1 MALKLIVEQCSIT
14 TRHPFVIA
22 RGSTNGYTR
31 AWVRLVDSDGQEGWG
46 EADPSSFYGETLETV
61 RAGFERLRAHL
72 PSDPFDLEAAEARW
86 EHVLPNN
93 GAARAALS
101 AALHD
106 LVGKKLGQPLWRLW
120 GLDPGKAPPSS
131 FTIGLD
137 TDEKI
142 TAKIKEAEQ
151 YPILKIKLGTDRDE
165 AILKTIRDA
174 TDKPIRVD
182 ANAGWTVARAKAMI
196 PKLREYRVEFLE
208 QPLVPEDLEGLTEV
222 RRVAAAHQ
230 LPVVVDESCLVAAD
244 IPRLAGRVDGINI
257 KLAKC
262 GSLREALRMIATARA
277 HGMLVMV
284 GCMIETS
291 LGITAAAHFTP
302 LVDAADLDGAA
313 LTVDDPFTG
322 ATIAGGQIR
331 LPTEPGLGVKRK

>member
-1 MALKLIVEQCSIT
+1 MKLHVEQCSIT

-22 RGSTNGYTR
+22 RGSTNGYKR
-31 AWVRLVDSDGQEGWG
+31 AWVRLVDGDGQEGWG
-46 EADPSSFYGETLETV
+46 EADPSSFYGESLETV
-61 RAGFERLRAHL
+61 LRAFEKLASHL
-72 PSDPFDLEAAEARW
+72 PRDPFDLEATEARW
-86 EHVLPNN
+86 QQVVPKNW
-93 GAARAALS
+93 AARAALS

-120 GLDPGKAPPSS
+120 GLDPNKAPVSS

-137 TDEKI
+137 TPEQMR
-142 TAKIKEAEQ
+142 AKVREAEA
-151 YPILKIKLGTDRDE
+151 YPILKIKLGTDHDE
-165 AILKTIRDA
+165 EILKTIRDA

-182 ANAGWTVARAKAMI
+182 ANAGWDVARAKQMI
-196 PKLREYRVEFLE
+196 PTLKEFGVEFLE
-208 QPLVPEDLEGLTEV
+208 QPLAPDDLDGLAEV
-222 RRVAAAHQ
+222 RRVASKHQ

-244 IPRLAGRVDGINI
+244 IPKLVSRADGINI

-313 LTVDDPFTG
+313 LTVDDPFRG
-322 ATIAGGQIR
+322 ATIEQGQIR
-331 LPTEPGLGVKRK
+331 LPTEPGLGVRRR

>member
-1 MALKLIVEQCSIT
+1 MALTLHVEQASIT
-14 TRHPFVIA
+14 TRHPFAIA

-31 AWVRLVDSDGQEGWG
+31 AWVRIVDGDGQEGWG
-46 EADPSSFYGETLETV
+46 EADPSSFYGESLDTV
-61 RAGFERLRAHL
+61 LATFAKLAGHL
-72 PSDPFDLEAAEARW
+72 PRDPFDLEAAEARW
-86 EHVLPNN
+86 EHVVPRN

-106 LVGKKLGQPLWRLW
+106 LVGKRLGQPVWRLW
-120 GLDPGKAPPSS
+120 GLDPKKAPLSS

-137 TDEKI
+137 TNEKI
-142 TAKIKEAEQ
+142 KTKVHEAKA

-165 AILKTIRDA
+165 AILKTIRAA

-182 ANAGWTVARAKAMI
+182 ANAGWDVARAKQMI
-196 PKLREYRVEFLE
+196 PVLKEYGVEFLE
-208 QPLVPEDLEGLTEV
+208 QPLVPEDLDGLAEV
-222 RRVAAAHQ
+222 HRVAAAHQ
-230 LPVVVDESCLVAAD
+230 VPVVVDESCIVAAD

-313 LTVDDPFTG
+313 LTVDDPFRG
-322 ATIAGGQIR
+322 ATIDDGQIR
-331 LPTEPGLGVKRK
+331 LPTEPGLGVRRR

>member
-1 MALKLIVEQCSIT
+1 MALKLVVEQCAIT

-22 RGSTNGYTR
+22 RGSTNGYKR
-31 AWVRLVDSDGQEGWG
+31 AWVRLVDGDGQEGWG
-46 EADPSSFYGETLETV
+46 EADPSSFYGESLETV
-61 RAGFERLRAHL
+61 LAGFERLRAHL
-72 PSDPFDLEAAEARW
+72 PDDPFELEAAEARW
-86 EHVLPNN
+86 EHVLPRN

-120 GLDPGKAPPSS
+120 GLDPRKAPLSS

-137 TDEKI
+137 TNDKMRD
-142 TAKIKEAEQ
+142 KVREAEP

-165 AILKTIRDA
+165 EILETIRAA

-196 PKLREYRVEFLE
+196 PRLKEYGVEFLE
-208 QPLVPEDLEGLTEV
+208 QPLVPEDLEGLSDV

-244 IPRLAGRVDGINI
+244 IPRLVGRVDGINI

-322 ATIAGGQIR
+322 ATIEHGQIT
-331 LPTEPGLGVKRK
+331 LPTQPGLGVKRK